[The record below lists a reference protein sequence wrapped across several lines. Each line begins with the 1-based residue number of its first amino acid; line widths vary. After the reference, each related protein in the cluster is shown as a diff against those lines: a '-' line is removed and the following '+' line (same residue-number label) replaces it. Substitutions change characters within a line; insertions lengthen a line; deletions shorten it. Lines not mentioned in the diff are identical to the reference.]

1 MVEEGVS
8 CEEVDV
14 DEGTTASSKGRGF
27 YHTGP
32 PSSTGRTCLATVD
45 EGVRRKGG

>member
-8 CEEVDV
+8 CEEINV

-27 YHTGP
+27 QRTGP

-45 EGVRRKGG
+45 EGVRRIGG